1 MIHALFLPFVHF
13 IMRFR
18 CGYSVCSLCIAC
30 LLFFLAAPG
39 EAKPVPIILVEDGQP
54 VNLQQQKYKKLFQE
68 LEKEHKFLPTE
79 LEKIFQ
85 GQKISKRVLELM
97 DKQWKQ
103 RPYYEYFP
111 LFLTAKSIRTGKEKI
126 RMHKDLLDRIE
137 KKFRVEREVIV
148 AIWGIETRY
157 GANQGNFNILQTLNT
172 LFAAYP
178 RRADF
183 FRNEL
188 VHFLI
193 LCRDH
198 GVDPKTAVGSYAGA
212 FGQAQ
217 FMPSSFRRFA
227 VSFDGNDHCD
237 LWNSVPDAL
246 ASIANYLKVHG
257 WKQGTPV
264 YVELGNT
271 LKDKQLIAAQEKGRK
286 GRVPWDLV
294 RAVQKKDIPPSPGG
308 LPLSVIGL
316 ELNPKT
322 STQAYRYVAGYPNFH
337 TITEY
342 NHSLFYGM
350 AVSELA
356 EQLKEK

>member
-1 MIHALFLPFVHF
+1 MK
-13 IMRFR
+13 FR
-18 CGYSVCSLCIAC
+18 CGYSICVFCVAC
-30 LLFFLAAPG
+30 LLFFAIS
-39 EAKPVPIILVEDGQP
+39 EAKPVPTVLVEDGQP
-54 VNLQQQKYKKLFQE
+54 VNLQQEKYRKLFRELEQKYQFQS
-68 LEKEHKFLPTE
+68 TE
-79 LEKIFQ
+79 LEQLFQ

-97 DKQWKQ
+97 DKQWKR

-111 LFLTAKSIRTGKEKI
+111 LFLTPKTIWTGRKKLQ
-126 RMHKDLLDRIE
+126 MHKELLGRIE
-137 KKFRVEREVIV
+137 KKFGVEREVIV

-157 GANQGNFNILQTLNT
+157 GVNQGKFNILQTLNT
-172 LFAAYP
+172 LFDAYP

-183 FRNEL
+183 FRKEL
-188 VHFLI
+188 VQFLI
-193 LCRDH
+193 LCREH
-198 GVDPKTAVGSYAGA
+198 GVDPKTALGSYAGA

-227 VSFDGNDHCD
+227 VSFDGNEQCD
-237 LWNSVPDAL
+237 LWSSVPDAL

-271 LKDKQLIAAQEKGRK
+271 LKDKQLIAAKEEGRK
-286 GRVPWDLV
+286 GRVPWELV
-294 RAVQKKDIPPSPGG
+294 RAVQKNVQKKDLPPSPGR
-308 LPLSVIGL
+308 LPLSIIGY

-322 STQAYRYVAGYPNFH
+322 SKHAYRYVAGYPNFH